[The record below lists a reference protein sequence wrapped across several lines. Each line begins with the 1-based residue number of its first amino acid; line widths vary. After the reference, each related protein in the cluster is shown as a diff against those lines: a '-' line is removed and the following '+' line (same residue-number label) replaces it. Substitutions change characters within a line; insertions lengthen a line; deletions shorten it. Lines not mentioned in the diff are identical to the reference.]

1 MNVVC
6 RHAGRVALGATL
18 PVGPRWLPICCGAA
32 FGLSVALLDIWRCKS
47 RERARHNLL
56 LKIGTLGRRIR
67 RVLYSRGEVS
77 EGAGDKPAALHLL
90 GRAASFASH
99 DRQLACPPVE
109 EAHDPGARFTAVDL
123 VRIVCAGA
131 AAPSGNEALASC
143 FGLVRNVDDLGVEHG
158 DWC

>member
-77 EGAGDKPAALHLL
+77 EGAGDKPAHCISL
-90 GRAASFASH
+90 
-99 DRQLACPPVE
+99 E
-109 EAHDPGARFTAVDL
+109 EQRHSLRTTV
-123 VRIVCAGA
+123 
-131 AAPSGNEALASC
+131 
-143 FGLVRNVDDLGVEHG
+143 
-158 DWC
+158 